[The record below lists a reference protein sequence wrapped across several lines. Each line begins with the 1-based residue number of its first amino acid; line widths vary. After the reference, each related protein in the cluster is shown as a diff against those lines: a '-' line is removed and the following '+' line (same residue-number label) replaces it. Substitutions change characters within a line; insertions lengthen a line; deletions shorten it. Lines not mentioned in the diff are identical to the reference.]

1 MALVQLQSASLP
13 EVLYFH
19 VAIATMAGTIIT
31 ASCVNGT
38 GTESG

>member
-1 MALVQLQSASLP
+1 MEDWLEATTGV
-13 EVLYFH
+13 H